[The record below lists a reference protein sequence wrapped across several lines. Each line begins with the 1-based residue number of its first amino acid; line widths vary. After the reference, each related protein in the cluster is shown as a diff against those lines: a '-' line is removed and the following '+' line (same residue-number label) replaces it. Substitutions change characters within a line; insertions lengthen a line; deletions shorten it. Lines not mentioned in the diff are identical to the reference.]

1 MYRPSFPE
9 APMMQTFM
17 SADYLTPRP
26 LPGAPP
32 SQGVFTGDQPDPAYA
47 RSADDE
53 KDGLMT

>member
-1 MYRPSFPE
+1 
-9 APMMQTFM
+9 MMQTFM